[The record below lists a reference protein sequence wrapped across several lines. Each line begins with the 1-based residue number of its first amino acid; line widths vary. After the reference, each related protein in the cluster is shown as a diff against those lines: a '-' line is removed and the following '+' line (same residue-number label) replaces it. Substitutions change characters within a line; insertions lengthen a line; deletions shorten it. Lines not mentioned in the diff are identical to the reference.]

1 MEWKSFAENQSS
13 QILKKQRCFRERMLM
28 QQREWLLVVHKIHW
42 KKEAEKQHKYFFY
55 SVSIFINFI
64 STEKWGPLLVL
75 TCSGGR
81 DEWVDTE
88 RDRNTIHR
96 LEYSKLFCWLCVLCL
111 IPERIYH
118 CWGQHIQASLL
129 SSALKDPN
137 DICGN
142 NCNYLWCYISIYL
155 KTGWLEQG
163 PEMQKHWPETGVT

>member
-1 MEWKSFAENQSS
+1 MNEW
-13 QILKKQRCFRERMLM
+13 I
-28 QQREWLLVVHKIHW
+28 QRE
-42 KKEAEKQHKYFFY
+42 
-55 SVSIFINFI
+55 
-64 STEKWGPLLVL
+64 TEKRSTDWSILSCFVG
-75 TCSGGR
+75 
-81 DEWVDTE
+81 
-88 RDRNTIHR
+88 
-96 LEYSKLFCWLCVLCL
+96 CVPCL

-129 SSALKDPN
+129 SPALKDPN